1 MQSAKK
7 NSHRLGV
14 VYDEHQRPDLL
25 YHDDLY
31 EPNKDEE
38 IPLQR
43 PRPPESLVV
52 LREKGTTGNFLS
64 WRSKRSGHFWTV
76 SLLSILVT
84 FIGFCA
90 LVLLFYMYF
99 NPKEERST
107 FASSYNSNENA
118 NLSLRLAFLE
128 VENDRIQGLYK
139 DTQNQLFEAKKE
151 RDRSYKILTCTHSHL
166 KRLELRDIETK
177 CKWKGDGVKYF
188 LSDESV
194 KQERLKT
201 KENRTLS
208 PQFASRYKSMEDQ
221 FESHLSDQSKFC
233 SQIRDSISSS
243 LYERNTDKSHI
254 SELLTLANEKVLA
267 VITSM
272 ERAASQGVYQEQ
284 DWINSQMKSA
294 RNIADEQQNYL
305 QDYLTKKIL
314 PGLRGIGSSIL
325 DQKRVIQ
332 EVNMQID
339 TVFKNQ
345 LDRWEQYIQDQK
357 DLNSALFE
365 FLKESESSRNK
376 HLQKLRDQEFRSKE
390 ANNILKQDFN
400 KLLSHVDIFS
410 KTLNHHADESNNT
423 VDESLNIIGVIG
435 NESSSVQ
442 KSLEKYTKTSI
453 KKTESMVYS
462 GSQDSTLIQKKQNYL
477 VESIEKGFQVI
488 NPASEL
494 ISSESKEF
502 VSKFQDDSN
511 KRYSHFEGGLRRK
524 SETSSEYLQS
534 FNDKTQD
541 VRSFTLNAQKLLES
555 RLESQQNEDA
565 KITSQLQN
573 DIEGQC
579 NALKNFG
586 DSYGKKLQ
594 KLGYSTNQMILEGIR
609 QLGEENL
616 T

>member
-52 LREKGTTGNFLS
+52 LREKGTTGKFLS

-128 VENDRIQGLYK
+128 VENDRI
-139 DTQNQLFEAKKE
+139 QNQLFEAKKE

-254 SELLTLANEKVLA
+254 SESLTLANEKVLA

-365 FLKESESSRNK
+365 FLKEN
-376 HLQKLRDQEFRSKE
+376 
-390 ANNILKQDFN
+390 
-400 KLLSHVDIFS
+400 IFS
-410 KTLNHHADESNNT
+410 KTLNHHTVESNNT

-462 GSQDSTLIQKKQNYL
+462 GSQDSTLIQKKQ
-477 VESIEKGFQVI
+477 
-488 NPASEL
+488 
-494 ISSESKEF
+494 
-502 VSKFQDDSN
+502 
-511 KRYSHFEGGLRRK
+511 
-524 SETSSEYLQS
+524 
-534 FNDKTQD
+534 
-541 VRSFTLNAQKLLES
+541 KLFS
-555 RLESQQNEDA
+555 REH
-565 KITSQLQN
+565 
-573 DIEGQC
+573 
-579 NALKNFG
+579 
-586 DSYGKKLQ
+586 
-594 KLGYSTNQMILEGIR
+594 
-609 QLGEENL
+609 
-616 T
+616 